1 MSARLK
7 SFAIIAA
14 FSLVVLVQAA
24 TPVTGK
30 WVTQSK
36 DGVVE
41 IYGCGA
47 GICGKIAKFKAYD
60 RDQFNSPVTSYI

>member
-7 SFAIIAA
+7 SFVIIASVSVA
-14 FSLVVLVQAA
+14 VPLQAA
-24 TPVTGK
+24 APVTGK

-47 GICGKIAKFKAYD
+47 GICGKIAKFKA
-60 RDQFNSPVTSYI
+60 